1 MKLVVAKNQGFCFG
15 GKRAVEI
22 ANKSLKND
30 PRPIQFLGKIL
41 HNDEVMDGFKRK
53 GGKIISDLNRVSS
66 GTLIISAHGA
76 SLKILK
82 KAKNK
87 KIIIRDTT
95 CPFVKKN
102 RLLIQD
108 LDKKGYQI
116 VIIGDREHKEVGG
129 IKSFAKK
136 ETIII
141 GDVKQAAALPNFEKL
156 GVVSQTTQ
164 SLENF
169 NKIAKILRNKAKE
182 IKIYNTIC
190 PNILAR
196 QKELLRIIK
205 KVNMILVIG
214 SHLSANTKRLVEISM
229 KHGLSTILVNNPDEL
244 DKHKF
249 GKKIK
254 LGVVSGASA
263 PNYLIKKIIK
273 KLKTI

>member
-41 HNDEVMDGFKRK
+41 HNDEVMNNFKKK
-53 GGKIISDLNRVSS
+53 GGRVVSNLNRAKG
-66 GTLIISAHGA
+66 GTLIISAHGVP
-76 SLKILK
+76 SKILE

-95 CPFVKKN
+95 CPFVKKTQIIIKN
-102 RLLIQD
+102 LAKNGYEILIVG
-108 LDKKGYQI
+108 DKK
-116 VIIGDREHKEVGG
+116 HKEVKGL
-129 IKSFAKK
+129 KSFAK
-136 ETIII
+136 
-141 GDVKQAAALPNFEKL
+141 DVMVIENIQQAKKLSRFGKL
-156 GVVSQTTQ
+156 GVISQTTQ

-169 NKIAKILRNKAKE
+169 NKIVKILRRKAKE

-196 QKELLRIIK
+196 QKELMGILK
-205 KVNMILVIG
+205 KVDLVLVIG
-214 SHLSANTKRLVEISM
+214 SNFSANTKRLFQIS
-229 KHGLSTILVNNPDEL
+229 KKQGLPTILVNGWRDL
-244 DKHKF
+244 KKYKF
-249 GKKIK
+249 EENIT